1 MSNRARRRRRLSLGT
16 MLLFSRSSHFRR
28 ALLIAGLALP
38 LLPLFPFRAAAQ
50 NPTPA
55 PFTPTRKLVLRGGTV
70 HTGDGR
76 TVVPN
81 GAVAFEGARLTYVG
95 PATALPPDRLTGSE
109 VRDVT
114 GQHIYPGLILA
125 NSTLGL
131 TEIDA
136 VRASV
141 DERETGTFN
150 PNVRALV
157 AYNTDSEILPTVRTN
172 GVLTVQVTPR
182 GGTISGQSSVVQL
195 DAWNWEDAVVRA
207 DDGLHL
213 NWPAQLPRTG
223 VVPDSIIQKRQK
235 ARDAALR
242 DLDQLF
248 ADAAAYR
255 AAPAGAPINLRL
267 AALGNVLS
275 GKQTLFL
282 HADGAKE
289 IVEAVRWAK
298 RTGLVNPVVVGAE
311 DAGRVIDFLKENKV
325 PVVLGRL
332 HALPRHP
339 DDDVDAP
346 FRLPKR
352 LHDAGIPFCFSYEG
366 DMENPGARNLA
377 FTAGTAVAYGLPPE
391 IALHAMTGGAA
402 QLLGLPGLGVL
413 AEGNAATLVVSKGD
427 LFDMRT
433 NAVTAA
439 YIGGRPLDLTNKQ
452 QRLAEKFGARYG
464 K

>member
-1 MSNRARRRRRLSLGT
+1 
-16 MLLFSRSSHFRR
+16 MLLSSLFVAACRR
-28 ALLIAGLALP
+28 TALTLALALP
-38 LLPLFPFRAAAQ
+38 LVTAAQ

-55 PFTPTRKLVLRGGTV
+55 PRTPERRVLLRGATV
-70 HTGDGR
+70 HVGDGR
-76 TVVPN
+76 TVIEN
-81 GAVAFEGARLTYVG
+81 GAVSFRGEWLDYVG
-95 PATALPPDRLTGSE
+95 PAASFPADQLAAME
-109 VRDVT
+109 VIDVT

-125 NSTLGL
+125 NSTVGL

-136 VRASV
+136 VRATV

-150 PNVRALV
+150 PNVRAVV

-213 NWPAQLPRTG
+213 NWPAHLPRTG
-223 VVPDSIIQKRQK
+223 VVPDSIITKRVK
-235 ARDAALR
+235 IRETALR

-248 ADAAAYR
+248 ADAKAYR
-255 AAPAGAPINLRL
+255 AAPPAPANLRL
-267 AALGNVLS
+267 ASLNAVLA
-275 GKQTLFL
+275 GRQTLYL

-298 RTGLVNPVVVGAE
+298 RTGIARVAVVGAE
-311 DAGRVIDFLKENKV
+311 DAAKVLDFLKENGV
-325 PVVLGRL
+325 SLVLGRI
-332 HALPRHP
+332 HALPRRG

-346 FRLPKR
+346 FRLPK
-352 LHDAGIPFCFSYEG
+352 LLFDTGIPFCFSYEG

-391 IALHAMTGGAA
+391 QALYAMTGGAA
-402 QLLGLPGLGVL
+402 RILGLPQQGMLV
-413 AEGNAATLVVSKGD
+413 AEAAGAPQPTKPGEAAPNRQAATLVVSRGD
-427 LFDMRT
+427 LLDMRT
-433 NAVTAA
+433 NAVTLAF
-439 YIGGRPLDLTNKQ
+439 IQGRPLDLGNKQ
-452 QRLAEKFGARYG
+452 QRLAEKFGARYR